1 MIRLYLAQL
10 CVALGI
16 LTRLPMGE
24 AREPVRG
31 GNGSLALV
39 LAGGTIGLGAALAGW
54 LCRWLAGPIA
64 GALLGGLL
72 IPAGLWWLTR
82 ARGLH
87 ALLAVAQAGRE
98 AAGRI
103 DEFFFRFAGLQALLL
118 VKLLCVGL
126 LVGAG
131 AALWL
136 FIAWLVTGSVF
147 ADERN
152 ASVDPRQGQAADRSS
167 HWAVAAVGGVL
178 AGGVMGQFMGALLI
192 VVVAWLA
199 VPGARRWLAG
209 HVGVRGTAFA
219 WLFAEATEAVILLL
233 GTLIVFAR
241 Y

>member
-1 MIRLYLAQL
+1 MIRHYLAQL
-10 CVALGI
+10 YVALGI
-16 LTRLPMGE
+16 LTRLPTGE
-24 AREPVRG
+24 AEEPVRG
-31 GNGSLALV
+31 GNGPLGLV

-82 ARGLH
+82 ARGLR

-98 AAGRI
+98 ASGRM

-126 LVGAG
+126 LIGSG
-131 AALWL
+131 AAPWL
-136 FIAWLVTGSVF
+136 FIAWLVTGAVF

-152 ASVDPRQGQAADRSS
+152 ASVDPRQGQAADRSV
-167 HWAVAAVGGVL
+167 HWGAAAVGGVL
-178 AGGVMGQFMGALLI
+178 GGGLMGQFVGALLV

-209 HVGVRGTAFA
+209 HVELRGSAFA

-233 GTLIVFAR
+233 ATLVVFAR